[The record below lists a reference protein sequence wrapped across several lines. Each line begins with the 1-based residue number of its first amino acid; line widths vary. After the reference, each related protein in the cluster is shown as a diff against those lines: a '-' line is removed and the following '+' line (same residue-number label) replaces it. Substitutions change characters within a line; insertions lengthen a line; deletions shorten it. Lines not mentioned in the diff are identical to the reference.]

1 MSQIRALQIGN
12 VTLPNNLILAP
23 MAGVTDLPFRL
34 LCREQGAGLLCM
46 EMVSAKAIL
55 YKNRNTEEL
64 LAIDPGENPVSLQL
78 FGSDPDIMSEIA
90 KRIEERPFDIL
101 DINMGC
107 PVPKIVNN
115 GEGSALMKNPRLAG
129 EIIERVARSIRKP
142 VTVKIRKG
150 FDEDHVN
157 AVELARIAEA
167 SGAAAVA
174 VHGRTR
180 EQFYS
185 GRADWGIIREVK
197 RAVSIPVIGN
207 GDLLTAEDVAAMQE
221 QTGCDGFMIAR
232 GAQGNPWIF
241 RQILHYFDTGERLEK
256 PSLEEVVRMVLRHAR
271 MMLEFKGEYTGIREI
286 RKHAA
291 WYTTG
296 YPDSARLRAAVNE
309 VESYGELEELLSRWT
324 VLDRTKSI
332 RYNT

>member
-1 MSQIRALQIGN
+1 MKNKITPLQIGS

-34 LCREQGAGLLCM
+34 LCKEQGAGLLCM

-55 YKNRNTEEL
+55 YKNKNTEAL
-64 LAIDPGENPVSLQL
+64 LTIGPEEKPVSLQL
-78 FGSDPDIMSEIA
+78 FGSDPSIMAQIA
-90 KRIEERPFDIL
+90 HQIEERPFDIL

-107 PVPKIVNN
+107 PVPKVVNN
-115 GEGSALMKNPRLAG
+115 GEGSALMKDPVLAG
-129 EIIERVARSIRKP
+129 KIIEQVVKAINKP

-150 FDEDHVN
+150 FDEGHIN
-157 AVELARIAEA
+157 APELAHIAEEC
-167 SGAAAVA
+167 GAVAVA

-180 EQFYS
+180 EQYYS
-185 GRADWGIIREVK
+185 GKADWDIIRQVK
-197 RAVSIPVIGN
+197 KRVSIPVIGN
-207 GDLLTAEDVAAMQE
+207 GDLLSAEDVIAMQE

-241 RQILHYFDTGERLEK
+241 HQILHYFETGEHEKK
-256 PSLEEVVRMVLRHAR
+256 PSVEEVRQMILRHAR
-271 MMLEFKGEYTGIREI
+271 MMIAYKGEYIGMHEI

-296 YPDSARLRAAVNE
+296 YPNSARFRGKINE
-309 VESYGELEELLSRWT
+309 VETYEELEKLLEQMKET
-324 VLDRTKSI
+324 
-332 RYNT
+332 

>member
-1 MSQIRALQIGN
+1 MIKPLTIGS

-34 LCREQGAGLLCM
+34 LCKEQGAGLLCM

-55 YKNRNTEEL
+55 YKNKNTEEL
-64 LAIDPGENPVSLQL
+64 MAIDQRELPVSLQL
-78 FGSDPDIMSEIA
+78 FGSDPDIVSQIA
-90 KRIEERPFDIL
+90 HQIEERPFDIL

-129 EIIERVARSIRKP
+129 EIIEKTVKAIKKP

-150 FDEDHVN
+150 FDEAHVN
-157 AVELARIAEA
+157 AVEMARIAEA
-167 SGAAAVA
+167 SGAAAIA

-185 GRADWGIIREVK
+185 GKADWDIIRQVK
-197 RAVSIPVIGN
+197 EAVSIPVIGN
-207 GDLLTAEDVAAMQE
+207 GDLLTAEDVIAMYE
-221 QTGCDGFMIAR
+221 QTGCDGFMIGR

-241 RQILHYFDTGERLEK
+241 KQILHAFETGESLPK
-256 PSLEEVVRMVLRHAR
+256 PTFEEVTEMMLRHAR
-271 MMLEFKGEYTGIREI
+271 MMIEFKGEYTGIREI
-286 RKHAA
+286 RKHGA
-291 WYTTG
+291 WYTAG
-296 YPDSARLRAAVNE
+296 YPNSAKLRVMINE
-309 VESYGELEELLSRWT
+309 VETYEQLEALLRSSNFS
-324 VLDRTKSI
+324 K
-332 RYNT
+332 

>member
-1 MSQIRALQIGN
+1 MKNKIQPLSIGG
-12 VTLPNNLILAP
+12 VTLPNNLILGP

-34 LCREQGAGLLCM
+34 LCKEQGAGLLCM

-55 YKNRNTEEL
+55 YKNKNTEAL
-64 LAIDPGENPVSLQL
+64 LTTDPAERPVSLQL
-78 FGSDPDIMSEIA
+78 FGSDPDIMAEIA
-90 KRIEERPFDIL
+90 KQIEERPFDIL

-115 GEGSALMKNPRLAG
+115 GEGSALMKNPKLAG
-129 EIIERVARSIRKP
+129 EIIRKTACAIKKP

-150 FDEDHVN
+150 FDDDHVN
-157 AVELARIAEA
+157 AVEMAKIAEA

-180 EQFYS
+180 EQYYS
-185 GRADWGIIREVK
+185 GKADWDIIRQVK
-197 RAVSIPVIGN
+197 EAVSIPVIGN
-207 GDLLTAEDVAAMQE
+207 GDLRTAEDVIAMQE

-241 RQILHYFDTGERLEK
+241 RQILHYFETGEPMGR
-256 PSLEEVVRMVLRHAR
+256 PAVEEVVAMILRHAR
-271 MMLEFKGEYTGIREI
+271 MMIAYKGEYTGMHEI

-291 WYTTG
+291 WYTAG
-296 YPDSARLRAAVNE
+296 YPNSAQFRGRINE
-309 VESYGELEELLSRWT
+309 VESYAELEKLLT
-324 VLDRTKSI
+324 QLI
-332 RYNT
+332 

>member
-1 MSQIRALQIGN
+1 MIKPLKIGS

-34 LCREQGAGLLCM
+34 LCKEQGAGLLCM

-55 YKNRNTEEL
+55 YKNRNTESL
-64 LAIDPGENPVSLQL
+64 LEIDPRENPVSLQL
-78 FGSDPDIMSEIA
+78 FGSDPEIISTIA
-90 KRIEERPFDIL
+90 HQIEERPFDIL
-101 DINMGC
+101 DLNMGC

-115 GEGSALMKNPRLAG
+115 GEGSALMKNPMLAG
-129 EIIERVARSIRKP
+129 EIIRRTVRAIDKP

-150 FDEDHVN
+150 FDGEHIN
-157 AVELARIAEA
+157 AVEMAKIAEDA
-167 SGAAAVA
+167 GAAAVA

-185 GRADWGIIREVK
+185 GRADWDIIRQVK
-197 RAVSIPVIGN
+197 EAVSIPVIGN
-207 GDLLTAEDVAAMQE
+207 GDLLTAEDVIAMEE

-241 RQILHYFDTGERLEK
+241 RQILHYFETGEHLAK
-256 PSLEEVVRMVLRHAR
+256 PTLEEVTQMILRHAR
-271 MMLEFKGEYTGIREI
+271 MMLEFKGEYIGIREI

-291 WYTTG
+291 WYTAG
-296 YPDSARLRAAVNE
+296 YPNSARLRVAINN
-309 VESYGELEELLSRWT
+309 VESFEALEELLMNN
-324 VLDRTKSI
+324 LDERL
-332 RYNT
+332 

>member
-1 MSQIRALQIGN
+1 MIKDMIKPLSIGS

-34 LCREQGAGLLCM
+34 LCKEQGAGLLCM

-55 YKNRNTEEL
+55 YKNRNTQEL
-64 LAIDPGENPVSLQL
+64 LEIDPRENPVSLQL
-78 FGSDPDIMSEIA
+78 FGSDPDIMAQIAHEI
-90 KRIEERPFDIL
+90 ENRPYDIL

-115 GEGSALMKNPRLAG
+115 GEGSALMKNPKLAG
-129 EIIERVARSIRKP
+129 EIIEKMVKATHKP

-150 FDEDHVN
+150 FDEAHVN
-157 AVELARIAEA
+157 AVEMAKIAEA
-167 SGAAAVA
+167 AGAAAVA

-185 GRADWGIIREVK
+185 GKADWNIIRQVK
-197 RAVSIPVIGN
+197 EAVSIPVIGN
-207 GDLLTAEDVAAMQE
+207 GDLITAEDVIAMYE

-241 RQILHYFDTGERLEK
+241 KQILHYFETGQQMEK
-256 PSLEEVVRMVLRHAR
+256 PTFEEMTEMMLRHTR
-271 MMLEFKGEYTGIREI
+271 LMLEFKGEYTGIREI
-286 RKHAA
+286 RKHGA
-291 WYTTG
+291 WYTAG
-296 YPDSARLRAAVNE
+296 YPNSARLRVLINE
-309 VESYGELEELLSRWT
+309 VETYEQLEKLL
-324 VLDRTKSI
+324 KSQ
-332 RYNT
+332 